1 LSYLLYKS
9 ADCFPPRT
17 SPEILGRKV
26 AFLIPGAAC
35 DYFYVVTFIN
45 PAVDCL
51 DCARHD
57 ARISANPNIVS
68 NCDVDFVLV
77 AGIARVR
84 VNRMTRSINGNV
96 GRDLNVVANFD
107 FSHVKNNE
115 VVVGEKPLSHFDV
128 VAVVA
133 VEGRL
138 DVNPVA
144 SLSEDFFYK
153 EVFSSIAS
161 GGRLLYL

>member
-1 LSYLLYKS
+1 M
-9 ADCFPPRT
+9 
-17 SPEILGRKV
+17 
-26 AFLIPGAAC
+26 
-35 DYFYVVTFIN
+35 TFIN

-68 NCDVDFVLV
+68 NCDVDSVLV

-144 SLSEDFFYK
+144 RLSEDLFYK
-153 EVFSSIAS
+153 AVF
-161 GGRLLYL
+161 LLYRFRRKIVVLVNFLFALKSFFRKPVHPRFVRKVCKHSFFVIHFVPS